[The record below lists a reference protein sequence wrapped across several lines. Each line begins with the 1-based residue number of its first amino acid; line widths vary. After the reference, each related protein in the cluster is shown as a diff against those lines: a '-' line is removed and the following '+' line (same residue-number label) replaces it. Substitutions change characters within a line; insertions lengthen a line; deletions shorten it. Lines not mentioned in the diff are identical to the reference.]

1 MIHNNGHFWIKHVA
15 KRPTVLAILT
25 KRVHTSAGQLGCGL
39 KQGRNSS
46 GPVLPPDYPGKPH
59 VQLTQ

>member
-1 MIHNNGHFWIKHVA
+1 MIHNNCHFWIKHVA

-39 KQGRNSS
+39 KAETPQDLSS
-46 GPVLPPDYPGKPH
+46 PPILESPMCS
-59 VQLTQ
+59 